1 MSQFTRCPFCE
12 TTFKVV
18 VDQLRVSQGWVR
30 CGHCKRLFDASR
42 HLHGTQPKQG
52 SLLPPLLDRAESS
65 APVPPPAP
73 TPVSA
78 SKASPPPPPLDVPGT
93 PVRPIETPKA
103 AEAPDAFAPSENPS
117 EQHPTVLRKRRHR
130 SSSRLSASDTT
141 GQETTTA
148 ARKTKRKSSSHP
160 PAPPADDFLLEID
173 SDELGFVRAARRN
186 AFWQQPLVRA
196 SVALGGILLA
206 GLLLLQV
213 ALQERDTLAARYP
226 ALEPW
231 LLRLCATAGCRV
243 QAPRQIDAVVID
255 SSSFLKA
262 RGDASTYQLQVRLKN
277 TLATP
282 IAMPAL
288 ELTLTDAQDQ
298 ATLRRVLQPEDMAAP
313 EQLDGNGSW
322 TVTLALRVTAPT
334 LQVAGYRILAFY
346 P

>member
-1 MSQFTRCPFCE
+1 
-12 TTFKVV
+12 V
-18 VDQLRVSQGWVR
+18 G
-30 CGHCKRLFDASR
+30 
-42 HLHGTQPKQG
+42 
-52 SLLPPLLDRAESS
+52 
-65 APVPPPAP
+65 
-73 TPVSA
+73 
-78 SKASPPPPPLDVPGT
+78 
-93 PVRPIETPKA
+93 
-103 AEAPDAFAPSENPS
+103 
-117 EQHPTVLRKRRHR
+117 
-130 SSSRLSASDTT
+130 
-141 GQETTTA
+141 
-148 ARKTKRKSSSHP
+148 
-160 PAPPADDFLLEID
+160 DFLPEID

-196 SVALGGILLA
+196 AVVLGGVLLA

-226 ALEPW
+226 TLQPW

-243 QAPRQIDAVVID
+243 QAPRHIDAVVID

-262 RGDASTYQLQVRLKN
+262 RGDAYTYQLQVRLKN
-277 TLATP
+277 TLTTP

-313 EQLDGNGSW
+313 EHLDGNGSW
-322 TVTLALRVTAPT
+322 TVTLALRVTAPA